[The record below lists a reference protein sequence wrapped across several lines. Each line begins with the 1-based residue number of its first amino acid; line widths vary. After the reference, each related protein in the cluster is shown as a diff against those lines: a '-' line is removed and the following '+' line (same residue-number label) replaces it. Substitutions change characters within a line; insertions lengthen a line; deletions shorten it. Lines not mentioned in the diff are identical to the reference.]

1 MNRQRM
7 FLRMMLRS
15 ALGDRSRTTM
25 ALLAV
30 IVVAGMATAL
40 LNLYADLDNKLHKE
54 FRSYGANVVVTST
67 DGLPPDAIERIA
79 PALPAGSNAAP
90 FLYAVARTSDGSPV
104 VVVATDFNKAR
115 KLDSWWSVSAWPKA
129 PNDALVGARAQHQ
142 LSPNNAPF
150 DITYGG
156 KTFRVQPAGTLR
168 TGGDEDSRVY
178 LSLTDFEDWTGLL
191 PNAIE
196 IAVPG
201 GTNEI
206 EATMTK
212 LRQELP
218 GAKVEPVRQLVEAE
232 ANVLGKTRGALLG
245 TSIVVIVLAT
255 MCLLATLTASVLNRR
270 KDFAVMRALGATRA
284 MIRALFLA
292 ETAAFA
298 LVGCLAGILLGI
310 GLAIWIGHANFH
322 AAVSPRW
329 SVLPVVVIGTVLVA
343 AAAAVVP
350 MLMLE
355 KAQPATLLR
364 GE

>member
-1 MNRQRM
+1 MKHQRM

-15 ALGDRSRTTM
+15 ALGDRSRTAM

-30 IVVAGMATAL
+30 VVVAAMVTAL

-54 FRSYGANVVVTST
+54 FRSYGANIVVTSS
-67 DGLPPDAIERIA
+67 DGLPPDALERIA
-79 PALPAGSNAAP
+79 PVLPAGSNAAP
-90 FLYAVARTSDGSPV
+90 FLYSVARTSDGSPV
-104 VVVATDFNKAR
+104 VAVATDFEKAR

-129 PNDALVGARAQHQ
+129 PGDALVGVRAQRQ
-142 LSPNNAPF
+142 LSPSGAPF
-150 DITYGG
+150 DLVYGG
-156 KTFRVQPAGTLR
+156 KTLHVLPAGTLR

-178 LSLTDFEDWTGLL
+178 LSLRDFEDWTGLL

-206 EATMTK
+206 EATMAR
-212 LRQELP
+212 LRKELP

-232 ANVLGKTRGALLG
+232 ANVLGKTRGALFGASL
-245 TSIVVIVLAT
+245 VVIVLAT

-284 MIRALFLA
+284 TVRALFLA
-292 ETAAFA
+292 ETATFA
-298 LVGCLAGILLGI
+298 LVGCVIGIALGV

-322 AAVSPRW
+322 AAVTPRW
-329 SVLPVVVIGTVLVA
+329 SVLPVVIVGTLLVA
-343 AAAAVVP
+343 SAAAVFP